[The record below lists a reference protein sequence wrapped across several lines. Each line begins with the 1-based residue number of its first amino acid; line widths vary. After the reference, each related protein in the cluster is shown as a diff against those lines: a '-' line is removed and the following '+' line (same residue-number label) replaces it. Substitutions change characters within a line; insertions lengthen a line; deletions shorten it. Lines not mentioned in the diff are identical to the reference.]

1 MNDTK
6 FDKIV
11 EAIQKLGFPIVV
23 ALGLLWFSNNVYK
36 DSLVREQRLV
46 DRIDSFDKTL
56 RDFGDTL
63 KTIDTRLDKIETQS
77 TQLID
82 AIPAATKGE

>member
-1 MNDTK
+1 MDEKK